1 MSTAGQDAPE
11 RFTGSYGTGAIRTLV
26 GHQWAKHPAQSAKAD
41 YRACMGPVFSSPA
54 RRFAAAIALLGAT
67 ALGPGAGLSFAD
79 DASDYDGTKC
89 SPEQFFDATTQRCS
103 PELVT
108 NDPQGEPQ
116 PQDVGANYDGTKC
129 DPGQF
134 YDATDASCALDAV
147 TNDPQMAE
155 TLENGDPVD
164 SNLPVGGAL

>member
-1 MSTAGQDAPE
+1 MRQVPLASA
-11 RFTGSYGTGAIRTLV
+11 RTLV
-26 GHQWAKHPAQSAKAD
+26 
-41 YRACMGPVFSSPA
+41 
-54 RRFAAAIALLGAT
+54 AAVLLLGAS
-67 ALGPGAGLSFAD
+67 ALGPVTASASAD

-89 SPEQFFDATTQRCS
+89 TSEQFFDATTQHCS

-129 DPGQF
+129 DPGTF
-134 YDATDASCALDAV
+134 YNASDASCSLEAV
-147 TNDPQMAE
+147 TNDPRMTE